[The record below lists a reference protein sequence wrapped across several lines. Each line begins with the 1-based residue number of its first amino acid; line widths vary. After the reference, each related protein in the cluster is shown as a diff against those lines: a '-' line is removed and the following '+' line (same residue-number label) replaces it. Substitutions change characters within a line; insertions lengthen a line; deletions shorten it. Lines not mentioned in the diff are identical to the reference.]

1 MTTAR
6 AELLTV
12 KGLGKQFSGI
22 WVLRDVDLEVR
33 RGEIVGLVGEN
44 GSGKSTLVKILTGFH
59 NPDSGTVRM
68 GAQELTLPIRQPQDL
83 GIAVI
88 HQDLGLIETMTV
100 AENLGIS
107 SSYGARALAPVRNRQ
122 EERLCRE
129 LLEGFGVD
137 VDIHEPVATLAPSV
151 RSAVAIARSIRVLR
165 GSAENHLLILDE
177 PTAYLGHDDSL
188 RVRRL
193 MRSAAD
199 NGAGV
204 IFISHHLDE
213 VTQSCDRIVVL
224 RDGQLVDTFDV
235 GDVQRSEVIAA
246 MLGRSLDR
254 FYPEPRDQAGDTLIS
269 FRGVAGGQTQAF
281 DLDLHAGEVVGV
293 TGLVGS
299 GFHEVPYLLAG
310 LLRATG
316 GSVDND
322 GSDILGLSP
331 NELLLKG
338 VAVVPGNRQRDGVWL
353 EGTAQENVT
362 LLQLK
367 RFFRW
372 PTLRLAEEEEEA
384 RALMAQ
390 YGVRPLDPTRRLD
403 AFSGGNQQKMV
414 MAKWLSTNPKV
425 MLLDEPTQGVDAGAR
440 RDILDIVASAA
451 EAGSAVAIFSADLE
465 QLAEMCDRVVVM
477 AGGRVQAVLSSEEA
491 TQASI
496 LTAAHG

>member
-1 MTTAR
+1 MNSAR
-6 AELLTV
+6 ADLLSV
-12 KGLGKQFSGI
+12 KGLGKHFSGI
-22 WVLRDVDLEVR
+22 WVLRDVDLEVK

-59 NPDSGTVRM
+59 NPDSGTVHM
-68 GAQELTLPIRQPQDL
+68 GGHELDLPICQPQDL

-88 HQDLGLIETMTV
+88 HQDLGLIESMTV

-107 SSYGARALAPVRNRQ
+107 SSYGSKVLAPIRNRH

-129 LLEGFGVD
+129 LLESFGVD
-137 VDIHEPVATLAPSV
+137 VDIHEPVASLAPSV

-177 PTAYLGHDDSL
+177 PTAYLGHNDSL

-213 VTQSCDRIVVL
+213 VTESCDRIVVL
-224 RDGQLVDTFDV
+224 RDGLLVDTFDV
-235 GDVQRSEVIAA
+235 GNVQRSEVISA

-254 FYPEPRDQAGDTLIS
+254 FYPEPRDQAREKLIS
-269 FRGVAGGQTQAF
+269 FRGLAGGQTQDF

-299 GFHEVPYLLAG
+299 GFQEVPYLLAG
-310 LLRATG
+310 LVRATAGTVEFEG
-316 GSVDND
+316 G
-322 GSDILGLSP
+322 DILGLAP
-331 NELLLKG
+331 KELLLKG

-353 EGTAQENVT
+353 EGTAKENLT
-362 LLQLK
+362 LLRLK

-372 PTLRLAEEEEEA
+372 PSLRLAEEELEA
-384 RALMAQ
+384 LELMRQ
-390 YGVRPLDPTRRLD
+390 YGVRPLDPKRRLD

-440 RDILDIVASAA
+440 RDILDIVANAA
-451 EAGSAVAIFSADLE
+451 DAGSAVAIFSADLE

-477 AGGRVQAVLSSEEA
+477 AGGRVQAILNSDEA
-491 TQASI
+491 TQTTI